1 MRIEVRTTRLIQGN
15 LESFNGLSGGG
26 LAMVEER
33 AVTQDVF
40 GAIGDTP
47 LVEVTSASNE
57 ADTAIYAK
65 LEYFNPSSSIK
76 DRIYREMITAAIDRG
91 TLEPGMEIL
100 ECSTGNAG
108 IACTF
113 VGTRLGYDVTVVMP
127 QGMSEERKKVIR
139 AFGGD
144 LIETPGGESDV
155 DLAIEKVEELLEEH
169 PGRYWFPNQF
179 TNPDNPVAHEETTG
193 PEIHDQLGGTP
204 DAFLAG
210 QGTGG
215 TMTGVG
221 RYFREH
227 DSEVAIYA
235 LEPAEAPLLTSR
247 QWGTHEIEGIGDGF
261 VPQNLDPALM
271 DGVVA
276 VESDDAIDR
285 ARRLAEDEGIFCGIS
300 SGANIE
306 GAIKLAREH
315 PEFDSIATIITDT
328 GHRYFTT
335 KLFEPEYDI
344 EVPERDHP
352 LDDHSKAVLEEY
364 QDGWE
369 IIA

>member
-1 MRIEVRTTRLIQGN
+1 
-15 LESFNGLSGGG
+15 
-26 LAMVEER
+26 MVAEHD
-33 AVTQDVF
+33 VPTDVF

-47 LVEVTSASNE
+47 FVEVTSASDE
-57 ADTAIYAK
+57 ADASIYAK
-65 LEYFNPSSSIK
+65 LEYFNPSASIK

-91 TLEPGMEIL
+91 DLEPEMEIL

-127 QGMSEERKKVIR
+127 EGMSEERKKVIR
-139 AFGGD
+139 AFGGE

-155 DLAIEKVEELLEEH
+155 DLAIDKVEELLEEH

-193 PEIHDQLGGTP
+193 PEILDQLGSVP

-221 RYFREH
+221 RFLREH
-227 DSEVAIYA
+227 DPSVSIYA

-261 VPQNLDPALM
+261 VPQNLDPEVM

-276 VESDDAIDR
+276 VKSDDAIER
-285 ARRLAEDEGIFCGIS
+285 ARRLPEEEGIFCGIS

-306 GAIKLAREH
+306 GAIKLAKEH
-315 PEFDSIATIITDT
+315 PEFDAIVTIITDT

-335 KLFEPEYDI
+335 KLFEPDYDI

-352 LDDHSKAVLEEY
+352 LDDHSRSVLEEY
-364 QDGWE
+364 QESWE
-369 IIA
+369 LID